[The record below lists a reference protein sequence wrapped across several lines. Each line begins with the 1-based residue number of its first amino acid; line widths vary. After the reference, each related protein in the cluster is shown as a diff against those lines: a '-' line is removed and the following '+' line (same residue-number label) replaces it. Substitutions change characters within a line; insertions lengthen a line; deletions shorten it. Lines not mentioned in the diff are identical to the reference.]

1 LSLGFSCASGA
12 GALPAPPPID
22 EDAFLKPGASS
33 PDPEEL
39 NPTRNAETAAPV
51 REERPAPP
59 ADPEPGS
66 DAPTPATAAGA
77 ATDGTDGTDEVSPAE
92 SEALGRIAGQPL
104 LAEDLLLEWNDISS
118 RELWL
123 VTERHVASRLA
134 LAEAQR
140 LGIKLEPVEVE
151 TRVEAE
157 RRELRAEI
165 VRRGI
170 EVEEEEFIR
179 RELRIEPRRYI
190 ARLRRATIHQLLA
203 ERAVRSF
210 SLSTESVMARLIVV
224 PEKIQM
230 EEVQAALANGGDFA
244 ELARRYSV
252 DDSAEEGGLVPFVVW
267 QEHAPLARLAFRT
280 EEGEIGGPLETA
292 DHHFLIKVE
301 RFRPALEGTWNE
313 LREPVEASL
322 RDFPV
327 SDGEFLSWKLM
338 IENRYPVD
346 LSGLIELLGTAR

>member
-1 LSLGFSCASGA
+1 LS
-12 GALPAPPPID
+12 P
-22 EDAFLKPGASS
+22 
-33 PDPEEL
+33 
-39 NPTRNAETAAPV
+39 
-51 REERPAPP
+51 
-59 ADPEPGS
+59 PEPQ
-66 DAPTPATAAGA
+66 
-77 ATDGTDGTDEVSPAE
+77 
-92 SEALGRIAGQPL
+92 ALGRIAGQPL

-123 VTERHVASRLA
+123 VTERYVTSRLA

-140 LGIKLEPVEVE
+140 LGIKLEPAEVE

-157 RRELRAEI
+157 RRELRAQI
-165 VRRGI
+165 VRRGL
-170 EVEEEEFIR
+170 ELEEEEFIR
-179 RELRIEPRRYI
+179 KELRIEPQRYI

-230 EEVQAALANGGDFA
+230 DEVQAALASGGDFA

-280 EEGEIGGPLETA
+280 EEGQIGGPLETA
-292 DHHFLIKVE
+292 DHHFLVKVE
-301 RFRPALEGTWNE
+301 RFRPALEGTWSE